1 MYRNGLSKRESRL
14 ILGDLKLENFL
25 DCSLQI
31 DTDVSLGLESS
42 GTLHQPRDT
51 FRFEDC
57 DWPINVYNNEKGLD
71 CFVVGAGIVV
81 FGAALQGGL
90 LGDLGGPL
98 GQIFQVLVTVFFI
111 SFIFFGQKLQMRLYL
126 MEIDKGVRRLDII
139 KNQSNELT
147 LKTVKE
153 QGKPVTDPAPSLKI
167 LMEQFFITPVDMD
180 PQGIVGKFD
189 HLLDV
194 RDLKFKDDVRMIA
207 PSASDSTLNNLE
219 NLVEASWALNTIY
232 RIVRHFYLLGKK
244 TSSFFIIIQLQAILP
259 MVLQEA
265 EAYLGA
271 ARAFAEGQPIG
282 DGIGPLVASR
292 LMKDKEKRKVE
303 KDVVVAETALED
315 RRVIALK
322 AEGPGG
328 NVGKPGDA
336 IRSIL
341 QENIGKVS
349 MVVMIDAAVKFEG
362 ETSGEVSE
370 GIGAAIG
377 GIGTERFKIEEEA
390 TKQKIPVYAVI
401 VKESLQEAITPM
413 KKEILEAGEKVIDRI
428 KKLIVERS
436 KPGDTVIV
444 AGIGNTIGIGQ

>member
-1 MYRNGLSKRESRL
+1 M
-14 ILGDLKLENFL
+14 
-25 DCSLQI
+25 
-31 DTDVSLGLESS
+31 VS
-42 GTLHQPRDT
+42 
-51 FRFEDC
+51 
-57 DWPINVYNNEKGLD
+57 V
-71 CFVVGAGIVV
+71 
-81 FGAALQGGL
+81 AALQGGL
-90 LGDLGGPL
+90 LGDIGGPL
-98 GQIFQVLVTVFFI
+98 GTIFQVLVTVFFI
-111 SFIFFGQKLQMRLYL
+111 SFIFFGQKIQMRLYM
-126 MEIDKGVRRLDII
+126 MEIDRGLRRLDVIRT
-139 KNQSNELT
+139 QSNELT

-153 QGKPVTDPAPSLKI
+153 QGKPTSDPAPGLKI
-167 LMEQFFITPVDMD
+167 LMEQFLITPVDMD
-180 PQGIVGKFD
+180 PSGIVGKFD

-194 RDLKFKDDVRMIA
+194 RDVKFKDDVRMIA
-207 PSASDSTLNNLE
+207 PSASESVLNNLE

-232 RIVRHFYLLGKK
+232 RIVRHYYLLGKK

-259 MVLQEA
+259 MVMQEA

-292 LMKDKEKRKVE
+292 LMKDKEQRKVE
-303 KDVVVAETALED
+303 KDVIVAETSLED

-341 QENIGKVS
+341 EENIGKIS
-349 MVVMIDAAVKFEG
+349 MVVMVDAAVKFEG

-401 VKESLQEAITPM
+401 VKESIQEAITPM

>member
-1 MYRNGLSKRESRL
+1 
-14 ILGDLKLENFL
+14 
-25 DCSLQI
+25 
-31 DTDVSLGLESS
+31 
-42 GTLHQPRDT
+42 
-51 FRFEDC
+51 
-57 DWPINVYNNEKGLD
+57 
-71 CFVVGAGIVV
+71 VV

-90 LGDLGGPL
+90 LGDIGGPL

-126 MEIDKGVRRLDII
+126 MEIDKGLRRLDII
-139 KNQSNELT
+139 RNQSNELT
-147 LKTVKE
+147 LRTIKE
-153 QGKPVTDPAPSLKI
+153 QGKPTTDPAPSLKI
-167 LMEQFFITPVDMD
+167 LMEQFLITPVDMD

-207 PSASDSTLNNLE
+207 PSASDSVLNNLE
-219 NLVEASWALNTIY
+219 NLVEASWALNTIF

-259 MVLQEA
+259 MVMQEA

-292 LMKDKEKRKVE
+292 LMKDKQQRKVE
-303 KDVVVAETALED
+303 KDVIVAETALED

-336 IRSIL
+336 IRSIIE
-341 QENIGKVS
+341 ENIGKIS
-349 MVVMIDAAVKFEG
+349 MVVMVDAAVKFEG

-390 TKQKIPVYAVI
+390 TKHKIPVYAVI
-401 VKESLQEAITPM
+401 VKESIQEAITPM

-444 AGIGNTIGIGQ
+444 AGIGNSIGIGQ